1 MAKFIM
7 SLTVNGDKYEFAAD
21 DTDTLLDVIRNQLAM
36 TGTKR
41 GCTTG
46 SCGVCTVNNDNGE
59 AILSCLTLAREWD
72 GDAIITIEGLEANG
86 ELDAIQAAFVEFGAV
101 QCGFCT
107 PGVIMSAK
115 ALLNRYP
122 QPTEE
127 QINEGMAG
135 VLCRCTGHIK
145 VKEAIR
151 NDFRLRQGLNTQDN
165 NSEAGDAQNIPATG
179 FHYPGQLDEG

>member
-1 MAKFIM
+1 MAKNIITI
-7 SLTVNGDKYEFAAD
+7 TVNGDPRELLISD
-21 DTDTLLDVIRNQLAM
+21 RQTLLDVIRDQLAL

-46 SCGVCTVNNDNGE
+46 ACGVCTVNNADGE
-59 AILSCLTLAREWD
+59 AILSCLTPALEWD
-72 GDAIITIEGLEANG
+72 GESIITIEGLESNG
-86 ELDAIQAAFVEFGAV
+86 ELDAIQNAFIEFGAL

-115 ALLNRYP
+115 AVVNANS

-127 QINEGMAG
+127 QINAGMAG

-151 NDFRLRQGLNTQDN
+151 NDHVIRSGKN
-165 NSEAGDAQNIPATG
+165 AGN
-179 FHYPGQLDEG
+179 E

>member
-1 MAKFIM
+1 MAKQRM
-7 SLTVNGDKYEFAAD
+7 SITVNGDLHELLVSD
-21 DTDTLLDVIRNQLAM
+21 RQTLLDVIRDQLSL

-46 SCGVCTVNNDNGE
+46 ACGVCTINNEQGE
-59 AILSCLTLAREWD
+59 AIFSCLTHALEWD
-72 GDAIITIEGLEANG
+72 GESITTIEGLESNG
-86 ELDAIQAAFVEFGAV
+86 ELDAMQTAFIEHGAL

-115 ALLNRYP
+115 AVVNKYP

-127 QINEGMAG
+127 QINAGMAG

-145 VKEAIR
+145 VKQAIR
-151 NDFRLRQGLNTQDN
+151 NDHRIRTRAHKNG
-165 NSEAGDAQNIPATG
+165 
-179 FHYPGQLDEG
+179 

>member
-1 MAKFIM
+1 MARHIM
-7 SLTVNGDKYEFAAD
+7 TLTVNGDTRD
-21 DTDTLLDVIRNQLAM
+21 VMVSDTDTLLDVIRNQLGM

-46 SCGVCTVNNDNGE
+46 SCGVCCINNDKGE
-59 AILSCLTLAREWD
+59 SILSCLSHVLEWD
-72 GDAIITIEGLEANG
+72 GESITTIEGLEAAG

-115 ALLNRYP
+115 ALLNKYP

-151 NDFRLRQGLNTQDN
+151 NDFRLRQ
-165 NSEAGDAQNIPATG
+165 ERIKDAVG
-179 FHYPGQLDEG
+179 E

>member
-1 MAKFIM
+1 MAKQIM
-7 SLTVNGDKYEFAAD
+7 TLRVNGDQHEFAVD
-21 DTDTLLDVIRNQLAM
+21 DTDTLLDVIRNQIAM

-46 SCGVCTVNNDNGE
+46 SCGVCCINNDKGE
-59 AILSCLTLAREWD
+59 AILSCLSHALEWD
-72 GDAIITIEGLEANG
+72 GEAITTIEGLERDG
-86 ELDAIQAAFVEFGAV
+86 ELDAIQSAFVEFGAV

-115 ALLNRYP
+115 ALLNKYP
-122 QPTEE
+122 EPTEE
-127 QINEGMAG
+127 QINAGMAG

-151 NDFRLRQGLNTQDN
+151 NDFRLRQEQIRRAVADD
-165 NSEAGDAQNIPATG
+165 S
-179 FHYPGQLDEG
+179 

>member
-1 MAKFIM
+1 MAKNIITI
-7 SLTVNGDKYEFAAD
+7 TVNGDPRELLISD
-21 DTDTLLDVIRNQLAM
+21 RQTLLDVIRDQLAL

-46 SCGVCTVNNDNGE
+46 ACGVCTVNNADGE
-59 AILSCLTLAREWD
+59 AILSCLTPALEWD
-72 GDAIITIEGLEANG
+72 GESIITIEGLESNG
-86 ELDAIQAAFVEFGAV
+86 ELDAIQNAFIEFGAL

-115 ALLNRYP
+115 AVVNANS

-127 QINEGMAG
+127 QINAGMAG

-151 NDFRLRQGLNTQDN
+151 NDHVIRSGKNADN
-165 NSEAGDAQNIPATG
+165 E
-179 FHYPGQLDEG
+179 

>member
-1 MAKFIM
+1 MAKHIM
-7 SLTVNGDKYEFAAD
+7 SLTLNGDRHEFAVD
-21 DTDTLLDVIRNQLAM
+21 DTDTLLDVIRNQVGL

-46 SCGVCTVNNDNGE
+46 SCGVCTINNDRGESIFSCLTHALEWNGE
-59 AILSCLTLAREWD
+59 AIT
-72 GDAIITIEGLEANG
+72 TIEGLEANG

-115 ALLNRYP
+115 ALLNKYP
-122 QPTEE
+122 EPTEE

-151 NDFRLRQGLNTQDN
+151 NDFRLRQ
-165 NSEAGDAQNIPATG
+165 EKMAGAD
-179 FHYPGQLDEG
+179 DV

>member
-1 MAKFIM
+1 MAKHRM
-7 SLTVNGDKYEFAAD
+7 SITVND
-21 DTDTLLDVIRNQLAM
+21 DLHELLVSDRQTLLDVIRGQIGL

-46 SCGVCTVNNDNGE
+46 ACGVCTINNDKGE
-59 AILSCLTLAREWD
+59 AIFSCLTHALEWD
-72 GDAIITIEGLEANG
+72 GESITTIEGLESNG
-86 ELDAIQAAFVEFGAV
+86 EMDAIQTAFIEFGAL

-115 ALLNRYP
+115 AVVNKYP

-127 QINEGMAG
+127 QINAGMAG

-151 NDFRLRQGLNTQDN
+151 NDYRIRTQEN
-165 NSEAGDAQNIPATG
+165 G
-179 FHYPGQLDEG
+179 

>member
-1 MAKFIM
+1 MAKHIM
-7 SLTVNGDKYEFAAD
+7 TLTVNGDSYEFAAD
-21 DTDTLLDVIRNQLAM
+21 DTDTLLDVLRNQLSM

-46 SCGVCTVNNDNGE
+46 ACGVCTVNNERGE
-59 AILSCLTLAREWD
+59 SVLSCLTPAAEWD
-72 GDAIITIEGLEANG
+72 GESIITIEGLESND
-86 ELDAIQAAFVEFGAV
+86 ELDAIQRAFVEFGAV

-115 ALLNRYP
+115 ALLNKYP

-145 VKEAIR
+145 VKDAIR
-151 NDFRLRQGLNTQDN
+151 NDFRLRLNKQ
-165 NSEAGDAQNIPATG
+165 
-179 FHYPGQLDEG
+179 

>member
-1 MAKFIM
+1 MAKHIM
-7 SLTVNGDKYEFAAD
+7 TLTVNGDCREFAVDA
-21 DTDTLLDVIRNQLAM
+21 TDTLLDVIRNQLAL

-46 SCGVCTVNNDNGE
+46 ACGVCTVNNARGE
-59 AILSCLTLAREWD
+59 AVLACLTPAIEWD
-72 GDAIITIEGLEANG
+72 AESVTTIEGLEANG

-115 ALLNRYP
+115 ALLNKHP
-122 QPTEE
+122 QPTEA

-151 NDFRLRQGLNTQDN
+151 NDFRLRFDG
-165 NSEAGDAQNIPATG
+165 AADA
-179 FHYPGQLDEG
+179 

>member
-1 MAKFIM
+1 MAKHIM
-7 SLTVNGDKYEFAAD
+7 TLTVNGDCHEFAVN
-21 DTDTLLDVIRNQLAM
+21 DTDTLLDVLRNQLAL

-46 SCGVCTVNNDNGE
+46 ACGVCTVNNAQGE
-59 AILSCLTLAREWD
+59 AVLSCLSHALEWD
-72 GDAIITIEGLEANG
+72 GEAVTTIEGLEANG
-86 ELDAIQAAFVEFGAV
+86 ELDSIQAAFVEFGAV

-115 ALLNRYP
+115 ALLNKHP

-127 QINEGMAG
+127 QINAGMAG

-145 VKEAIR
+145 VKQAIR
-151 NDFRLRQGLNTQDN
+151 NDFRLRH
-165 NSEAGDAQNIPATG
+165 AGNQSQAKE
-179 FHYPGQLDEG
+179 PGAA

>member
-1 MAKFIM
+1 MAKHRM
-7 SLTVNGDKYEFAAD
+7 SITVND
-21 DTDTLLDVIRNQLAM
+21 DLHELLVSDRQTLLDVIRGQIGL

-46 SCGVCTVNNDNGE
+46 ACGVCTINNDKGE
-59 AILSCLTLAREWD
+59 AIFSCLTHALEWD
-72 GDAIITIEGLEANG
+72 GESITTIEGLESNG
-86 ELDAIQAAFVEFGAV
+86 ELDAMQTAFIEFGAL

-115 ALLNRYP
+115 AVVNKYP

-127 QINEGMAG
+127 QINAGMAG

-151 NDFRLRQGLNTQDN
+151 NDYRIRTQAR
-165 NSEAGDAQNIPATG
+165 EHG
-179 FHYPGQLDEG
+179 